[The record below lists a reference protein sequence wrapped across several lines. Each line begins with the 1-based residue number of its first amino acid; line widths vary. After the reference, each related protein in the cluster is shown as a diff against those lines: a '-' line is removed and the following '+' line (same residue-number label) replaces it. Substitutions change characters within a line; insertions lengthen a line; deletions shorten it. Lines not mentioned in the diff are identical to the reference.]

1 MAITVSAV
9 PQFQLTYTLTET
21 SPSTFDSLFD
31 SVGSATSSE
40 STIGGSKI
48 TFSDGTGTGAV
59 NMGAELT
66 GTLPSG
72 GSIDFNITSFEKS
85 SYGVAGTVDF
95 SSGVKAITVVNTYSG
110 GLSGWPASG
119 YSPSDMPR
127 LTLSATGVS
136 GYSGL
141 FNADSGNLALRPYS
155 TFAFSDYVGIPV
167 VGDQKVLTLTDLD
180 GSGCSYEITVV
191 GVATV

>member
-21 SPSTFDSLFD
+21 SPSTFGSLFD

-40 STIGGSKI
+40 STVGGSKI

-59 NMGAELT
+59 NMGAEIT

-72 GSIDFNITSFEKS
+72 GSLDFNMTSFEKN
-85 SYGVAGTVDF
+85 SYGVAGTVNF
-95 SSGVKAITVVNTYSG
+95 SSGIKGITVVNTYSG

-119 YSPSDMPR
+119 YSPTDMPR
-127 LTLSATGVS
+127 ITISATGIS

-141 FNADSGNLALRPYS
+141 FNANSGHLALRPYS

-167 VGDQKVLTLTDLD
+167 VGDQQILTLSDVD

-191 GVATV
+191 GVATA